1 MSSEK
6 FSLIRVFLGKLGLS
20 KEAVDDVVDLI
31 GDFLGAKEEKPKTA
45 IEFPYH
51 LRDNFLSNAE
61 ISFYHVVRTVVGES
75 AQVFSKVSL
84 GDIFYVKSSDASKY
98 RVYTNKIDRKH
109 VDFLLCN
116 PKAVRPFLG
125 IELDDKSHQRN
136 DRQERDQF
144 VDQVFAAAGIP
155 LVRVPVKHTY
165 SLQEVQALLQPYI
178 QLDAAQPLPPD
189 DKPQQSWTTPR
200 CTKCG
205 AEMVMR
211 SAKSGPNQGKRFWGC
226 SNYPRCKNVVA
237 VEE

>member
-1 MSSEK
+1 
-6 FSLIRVFLGKLGLS
+6 
-20 KEAVDDVVDLI
+20 
-31 GDFLGAKEEKPKTA
+31 
-45 IEFPYH
+45 
-51 LRDNFLSNAE
+51 
-61 ISFYHVVRTVVGES
+61 VGETS
-75 AQVFSKVSL
+75 QVFCKVSL

-178 QLDAAQPLPPD
+178 QLDASQPLPAD
-189 DKPQQSWTTPR
+189 DKPQQ
-200 CTKCG
+200 
-205 AEMVMR
+205 
-211 SAKSGPNQGKRFWGC
+211 
-226 SNYPRCKNVVA
+226 
-237 VEE
+237 

>member
-51 LRDNFLSNAE
+51 LRDTFLSNAE

-84 GDIFYVKSSDASKY
+84 GDIFYVKSNDASKY

-125 IELDDKSHQRN
+125 IELDDKSHQARGSSGT
-136 DRQERDQF
+136 RSVCGSGLCCRRDSVGAGAGQ
-144 VDQVFAAAGIP
+144 AHLLAAGSPGGAATLHPAGCQSTAATRRQTTTI
-155 LVRVPVKHTY
+155 
-165 SLQEVQALLQPYI
+165 
-178 QLDAAQPLPPD
+178 LDD
-189 DKPQQSWTTPR
+189 TTLHKMR
-200 CTKCG
+200 GGDG
-205 AEMVMR
+205 ATLR
-211 SAKSGPNQGKRFWGC
+211 
-226 SNYPRCKNVVA
+226 
-237 VEE
+237 